1 MCISGALL
9 VGSAADGGVEAQA
22 AAPEELAEGEALH
35 SVAPF
40 WRLID
45 PDSKVAAR
53 LTIDSEWIA
62 AQRAAEQVV

>member
-1 MCISGALL
+1 VLKIHLAICLAS
-9 VGSAADGGVEAQA
+9 VDVAA
-22 AAPEELAEGEALH
+22 
-35 SVAPF
+35 F

-53 LTIDSEWIA
+53 LTVDSEWIA